1 MEPDVTSESFQ
12 TVLHRGSYQDEH
24 SFVALT
30 AIVYKEVLWSPV
42 STLMFDIQKQ
52 FEKIEPEKCQ

>member
-12 TVLHRGSYQDEH
+12 TLLHRGSYQDEH

-30 AIVYKEVLWSPV
+30 AIVYKVLRSPV